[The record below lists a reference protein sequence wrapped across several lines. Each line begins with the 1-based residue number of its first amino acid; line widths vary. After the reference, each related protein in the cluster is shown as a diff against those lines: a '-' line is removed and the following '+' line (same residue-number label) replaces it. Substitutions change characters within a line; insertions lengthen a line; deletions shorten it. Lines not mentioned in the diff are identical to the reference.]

1 LELAGAETL
10 ILRGSARKAAS
21 SGNNGCQYCTFPAD
35 NRQKSSAYV
44 RSSCRQMIDN
54 EDGRFRGVGVVEGA
68 CPEYASVTFDV
79 FEIDDLRSNG
89 AERV

>member
-1 LELAGAETL
+1 
-10 ILRGSARKAAS
+10 
-21 SGNNGCQYCTFPAD
+21 
-35 NRQKSSAYV
+35 
-44 RSSCRQMIDN
+44 MIDN